1 MAKINLLPWRAERR
15 RLREREFY
23 LMLAAA
29 AAIAVAVF
37 GIWWYWMGMR
47 IDNQDSRNAYM
58 KEQIKL
64 LDGEL
69 AEIKELDKTKSKL
82 LARKQI
88 IEQLQASRSQ
98 MVHLFDE
105 LVKTIPDSVR
115 LGSLRQ
121 AGDTLTLQG
130 VAQSNASVA
139 NYMRNLDNSKWLTHS
154 DLIKTEVK
162 GTDRRNRYEFGVRVK
177 LRPPENSEN
186 LDARP
191 ADDATVPGAAPAA
204 GAPPAAAPTSPPHGA
219 PMPGVAIPGGDVEMA
234 APPKPAADK
243 DKAGGTP

>member
-191 ADDATVPGAAPAA
+191 ADDATAPGAAPAA